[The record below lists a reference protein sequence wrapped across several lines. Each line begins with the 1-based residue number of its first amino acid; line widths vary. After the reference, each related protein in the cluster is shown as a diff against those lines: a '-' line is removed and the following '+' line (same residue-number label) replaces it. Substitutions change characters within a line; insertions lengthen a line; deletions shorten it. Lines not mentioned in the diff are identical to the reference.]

1 MGLTETGLTSRLL
14 WSKRRRFNDLA
25 LVRRFI
31 PNQARYQATLRP
43 GKASIRHRVSGVSE
57 LSWHLKPGL
66 LVGTAR
72 FELAT
77 PCTPSKCAT
86 RLRYVPILLRQVTR
100 KPHDRPTLATHH
112 SPLHFYHLRE
122 SIVKM
127 DFNSWRI
134 ARRCEVSEAGGN
146 RRCCCSARLSELGVR
161 SFRAP
166 EIVKPFV

>member
-1 MGLTETGLTSRLL
+1 MVGAPRFELGTSWSRTKRATRLRYAPEKQV
-14 WSKRRRFNDLA
+14 SDIGFQVSA
-25 LVRRFI
+25 LC
-31 PNQARYQATLRP
+31 P
-43 GKASIRHRVSGVSE
+43 GA
-57 LSWHLKPGL
+57 WHLKPGL

-86 RLRYVPILLRQVTR
+86 RLRYVPILSWQVTR
-100 KPHDRPTLATHH
+100 KSHDRPTLVTHH
-112 SPLHFYHLRE
+112 LPLSFYHLRE

-127 DFNSWRI
+127 DCNSWRI
-134 ARRCEVSEAGGN
+134 ARRCEIGEAGGN
-146 RRCCCSARLSELGVR
+146 RCGCCSARLSVLGVS

>member
-1 MGLTETGLTSRLL
+1 MLLSPLERWSGRPDLNWGPLGPEPSALPGYATPRKTRLPATGHSNE
-14 WSKRRRFNDLA
+14 KRRRLF
-25 LVRRFI
+25 
-31 PNQARYQATLRP
+31 P
-43 GKASIRHRVSGVSE
+43 GTRNPFPK
-57 LSWHLKPGL
+57 

-86 RLRYVPILLRQVTR
+86 RLRYVPILPRRVTR
-100 KPHDRPTLATHH
+100 KSHDRPTLVTHH
-112 SPLHFYHLRE
+112 PPLYFYHLRE

-127 DFNSWRI
+127 DCNSWRI
-134 ARRCEVSEAGGN
+134 ARRCEVGEAGGN
-146 RRCCCSARLSELGVR
+146 RRCCGSARLSELGVR